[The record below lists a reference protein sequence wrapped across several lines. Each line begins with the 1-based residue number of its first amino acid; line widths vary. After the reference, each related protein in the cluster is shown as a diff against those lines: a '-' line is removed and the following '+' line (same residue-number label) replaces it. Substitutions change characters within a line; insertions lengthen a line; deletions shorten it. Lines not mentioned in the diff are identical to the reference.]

1 MGIIILIVLL
11 WFIGFV
17 KWLVD
22 PLTFSLVEIIFFI
35 ILSVIMFNI
44 VSACVKVIISK
55 IREYKQE
62 IKKLRREVS
71 QIETRDIP
79 NNKETSA

>member
-11 WFIGFV
+11 WLIGFV
-17 KWLVD
+17 KWLAH

-62 IKKLRREVS
+62 VKKLR
-71 QIETRDIP
+71 
-79 NNKETSA
+79 KEIFTQED